1 MIQSS
6 PKWATSTSNITHNQ
20 ATMTLKKHNNRGLGV
35 GNWSESE
42 KMSGHAILKNLY
54 EKKMDVI
61 LTISF
66 KITAE
71 IEIRRHIFCVLLRGV
86 SALYSICF
94 SFIHCHEMPSH
105 CVFFSFFFFT
115 VNNSVNAA
123 RSSLNHVYRRK
134 FDGKG
139 IKFIKT
145 FRLGYVISL
154 NVAV

>member
-1 MIQSS
+1 
-6 PKWATSTSNITHNQ
+6 
-20 ATMTLKKHNNRGLGV
+20 
-35 GNWSESE
+35 
-42 KMSGHAILKNLY
+42 
-54 EKKMDVI
+54 MDVI

-71 IEIRRHIFCVLLRGV
+71 IEIRRHMFCVLLRGV

-105 CVFFSFFFFT
+105 CFFFII
-115 VNNSVNAA
+115 VNSSVNAA

-134 FDGKG
+134 FHGKG

-154 NVAV
+154 NVVV